1 VGESVLEENVEV
13 EGKGVGEAVLEE
25 SAEAEEQGVGEAVLE
40 EKPEKEGDADTVT
53 VKEGEWEVEYGGE
66 PEGLADLAGVR
77 EVVRVAV

>member
-1 VGESVLEENVEV
+1 MGESVLEENVEV
-13 EGKGVGEAVLEE
+13 EGKGVGEAVLEG
-25 SAEAEEQGVGEAVLE
+25 AEAEEQGVGEAVLE